1 MAFAVLIGLL
11 VGAALPWTLHR
22 LLPRDGRDA
31 LAHVYTMVAGG
42 VAAVSLAV
50 GAWTFFDA
58 ARLQREITATTLYRE
73 HLELSVANPELAD
86 GIPAGD
92 RLSADSAS
100 AADSTAPSHRAAAGS
115 VAGDSAAT
123 DTAAARRAR
132 AYDWFVA
139 HGVYGFESILDAM
152 PHDPAWRGV
161 AADFIRTH
169 DDYFRTRFPCAHSS
183 DRLRALVDSVGGH
196 GRCARTMDSLAR
208 ATP

>member
-73 HLELSVANPELAD
+73 HLELSVAHPELAD
-86 GIPAGD
+86 GIPAG
-92 RLSADSAS
+92 DSAS
-100 AADSTAPSHRAAAGS
+100 AADSTAPSRTA
-115 VAGDSAAT
+115 AGDSAAT
-123 DTAAARRAR
+123 DTAAARRDR

-196 GRCARTMDSLAR
+196 SRCVRTMDSLAR
-208 ATP
+208 AAP

>member
-73 HLELSVANPELAD
+73 HLELSVANPEVAD
-86 GIPAGD
+86 ALPAG
-92 RLSADSAS
+92 DSAS
-100 AADSTAPSHRAAAGS
+100 AADSTAPSRTA
-115 VAGDSAAT
+115 AGDSAAT